1 MVIKDTKIEYEVF
14 SLFSRDFP
22 KPHLVSS
29 ECIEFKSCRYNG
41 LIIKSSLVEK
51 LKNYA
56 DFTPVC
62 PEVEIGLGI
71 PREPIHLEKDKDKI
85 ELIQPSTGYNCTDK
99 MLKFSNSFLKSVEGV
114 DGFIL
119 KNKSPSC
126 GVKAVKV
133 YPKGGISR
141 PWTDGVGLFAATVFR
156 CFPFTPVE
164 DEGRLRNYHLR
175 ENFLTRIY
183 TLADFRETVLNG
195 DFRDILDFH
204 TKNKLLF
211 SSYSQIL
218 SRKLGRL
225 VSNLKKTTYLE
236 LVEKYEN
243 TLKKMLYNNQLPTA
257 NINVLMHAFGYFS
270 KDISHQEKEFFL
282 ESLEKYRQGR
292 VPLLVNQ
299 NLLKSWIIRF
309 ENEYL
314 ADQTF
319 FEPYP
324 EELME
329 ITFI

>member
-1 MVIKDTKIEYEVF
+1 M
-14 SLFSRDFP
+14 FSRDFP
-22 KPHLVSS
+22 QPHLVSS
-29 ECIEFKSCRYNG
+29 KCIEFESCRYNG
-41 LIIKSSLVEK
+41 LIIRSALVKK
-51 LKNYA
+51 LKDYA

-71 PREPIHLEKDKDKI
+71 PREPIHLEKDQDKI
-85 ELIQPSTGYNCTDK
+85 ELIQPSTGYNYTDK
-99 MLKFSNSFLKSVEGV
+99 MSEFADSFLKSIEGI

-126 GVKAVKV
+126 GVKAVKI
-133 YPKGGISR
+133 YPKGGMSR
-141 PWTDGVGLFAATVFR
+141 PWTDGVGLFAAMVFR
-156 CFPFTPVE
+156 RFPFTPVE

-183 TLADFRETVLNG
+183 TIADFRETVLNG
-195 DFRDILDFH
+195 DFGNIIEFH
-204 TKNKLLF
+204 RKNKLLF
-211 SSYSQIL
+211 SSYNQIH

-225 VSNLKKTTYLE
+225 VSNMKDTTYPE
-236 LVEKYEN
+236 LVKKYGVN
-243 TLKKMLYNNQLPTA
+243 MKKMLLNDPLPPA
-257 NINVLMHAFGYFS
+257 NINVLMHAFGHFS
-270 KDISHQEKEFFL
+270 DDLTSSEKEFFL

-292 VPLLVNQ
+292 IPLLVNQ

>member
-1 MVIKDTKIEYEVF
+1 VF
-14 SLFSRDFP
+14 FLSSPDFP
-22 KPHLVSS
+22 QPHLVSS
-29 ECIEFKSCRYNG
+29 KCIEFESCRYNG
-41 LIIKSSLVEK
+41 LIIRSSLVKK

-71 PREPIHLEKDKDKI
+71 PRDPIHLEKDQDKI
-85 ELIQPSTGYNCTDK
+85 ELIQPSTGYNCTGK
-99 MLKFSNSFLKSVEGV
+99 MSEFADSFLMSVGGV

-133 YPKGGISR
+133 YPKGGMSR
-141 PWTDGVGLFAATVFR
+141 PWTDGVGLFAAAVFR

-183 TLADFRETVLNG
+183 TLADFRENVLNG
-195 DFRDILDFH
+195 DFGDILEFH
-204 TKNKLLF
+204 RKNKLLF
-211 SSYSQIL
+211 SSYSQIH
-218 SRKLGRL
+218 SRQLGRL
-225 VSNLKKTTYLE
+225 VSNLKETTFPE
-236 LVEKYEN
+236 LVEKYRN
-243 TLKKMLYNNQLPTA
+243 TMKKMLQNDPLPPA

-270 KDISHQEKEFFL
+270 NDLTSSEKEFFL

-309 ENEYL
+309 DNEYL

>member
-1 MVIKDTKIEYEVF
+1 M
-14 SLFSRDFP
+14 
-22 KPHLVSS
+22 
-29 ECIEFKSCRYNG
+29 
-41 LIIKSSLVEK
+41 VEK

-56 DFTPVC
+56 KFAPVC

-71 PREPIHLEKDKDKI
+71 PREPIHLEKDHDQI
-85 ELIQPSTGYNCTDK
+85 ELVQPSTGYNCTEK
-99 MLKFSNSFLKSVEGV
+99 MLEFSELFLKSLEGV

-126 GVKAVKV
+126 GIKAVKV
-133 YPKGGISR
+133 YPKGGMSR
-141 PWTDGVGLFAATVFR
+141 PWTDGIGLFAEAVFR
-156 CFPFTPVE
+156 CYPLTPVE

-183 TLADFRETVLNG
+183 TLADFRENVENG
-195 DFRDILDFH
+195 DNFSDILDFH
-204 TKNKLLF
+204 RKNKLLF
-211 SSYSQIL
+211 SSYSQIH

-225 VSNLKKTTYLE
+225 VSNSKKMPYSE
-236 LVEKYEN
+236 LVKKYGTIMKE
-243 TLKKMLYNNQLPTA
+243 MLQNDPLPTA
-257 NINVLMHAFGYFS
+257 NINVLMHALGHFS
-270 KDISHQEKEFFL
+270 RDLTSPEKSFFL
-282 ESLEKYRQGR
+282 DSLEKYRQGR

-309 ENEYL
+309 NNEYL
-314 ADQTF
+314 MDQTF

>member
-1 MVIKDTKIEYEVF
+1 MRE
-14 SLFSRDFP
+14 FP
-22 KPHLVSS
+22 QPYLVSS
-29 ECIEFKSCRYNG
+29 RCIEFDACRYNG
-41 LIIKSSLVEK
+41 LIIRSSLVKK
-51 LKNYA
+51 LKEYA
-56 DFTPVC
+56 DFAPVC

-71 PREPIHLEKDKDKI
+71 PRDPIHLEKGQEQI
-85 ELIQPSTGYNCTDK
+85 ELVQPSTGYNCTDK
-99 MLKFSNSFLKSVEGV
+99 MLEFSDSFLKSLEGV

-133 YPKGGISR
+133 YPKGGLSR
-141 PWTDGVGLFAATVFR
+141 PWTDGIGLFAAAVFR
-156 CFPFTPVE
+156 CFPLTPVE

-183 TLADFRETVLNG
+183 TLADFRETVSNG
-195 DFRDILDFH
+195 DFSDILDFH
-204 TKNKLLF
+204 RKNKLLF
-211 SSYSQIL
+211 SSYSQIH

-225 VSNLKKTTYLE
+225 VSNSKKMPFSE
-236 LVEKYEN
+236 LVTEYGTTMKEM
-243 TLKKMLYNNQLPTA
+243 LKNDPLPPA
-257 NINVLMHAFGYFS
+257 NINVLMHALGHFS
-270 KDISHQEKEFFL
+270 RDLTSAEKSFFL
-282 ESLEKYRQGR
+282 DFLEKYRQGR

-309 ENEYL
+309 NNEYL

>member
-1 MVIKDTKIEYEVF
+1 MRE
-14 SLFSRDFP
+14 FP
-22 KPHLVSS
+22 QPYLVSS
-29 ECIEFKSCRYNG
+29 RCIEFDACRYNG
-41 LIIKSSLVEK
+41 LIIRSSLVKK
-51 LKNYA
+51 LKEYA
-56 DFTPVC
+56 DFAPVC

-71 PREPIHLEKDKDKI
+71 PRDPIHLEKGQEQI
-85 ELIQPSTGYNCTDK
+85 ELVQPSTGYNCTDK
-99 MLKFSNSFLKSVEGV
+99 MLEFSDSFLKSLEGV

-133 YPKGGISR
+133 YTKGGLSR
-141 PWTDGVGLFAATVFR
+141 PWTDGIGLFAAAVFR
-156 CFPFTPVE
+156 CYPLTPVE

-183 TLADFRETVLNG
+183 TLADFRETVSNG
-195 DFRDILDFH
+195 DFSDILDFH
-204 TKNKLLF
+204 RKNKLLF
-211 SSYSQIL
+211 SSYSQIH

-225 VSNLKKTTYLE
+225 VSNSKKMPFSE
-236 LVEKYEN
+236 LVTEYGTTMKEM
-243 TLKKMLYNNQLPTA
+243 LKNDPLPPA
-257 NINVLMHAFGYFS
+257 NINVLMHALGHFS
-270 KDISHQEKEFFL
+270 RDLTSAEKSFFL
-282 ESLEKYRQGR
+282 DFLEKYRQGR

-309 ENEYL
+309 NNEYL